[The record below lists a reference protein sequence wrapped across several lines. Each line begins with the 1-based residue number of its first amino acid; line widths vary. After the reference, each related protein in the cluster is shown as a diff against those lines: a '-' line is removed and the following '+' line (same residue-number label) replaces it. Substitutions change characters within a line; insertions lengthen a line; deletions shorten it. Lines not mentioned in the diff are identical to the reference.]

1 MLVDLLPRRV
11 RRKLWR
17 NDLGIYIQENSYSSG
32 LELGVK
38 AGRSMK
44 AILKRNPS
52 VKITGIDLWID
63 MPESSPYKKNSRK
76 ELFAQKNIRKYKNAS
91 LLKGDCLFLEN
102 RIEDRSLDFIF
113 YDLYDYRSSNVDF
126 VKSVFEAYLPKLKSS
141 GILIGRDFDQLDVKH
156 ACKLLNLN
164 DAKKCVIRN
173 TPNPRLK
180 YIVPKQGVKYQ

>member
-1 MLVDLLPRRV
+1 MLVDLLPIKV

-17 NDLGIYIQENSYSSG
+17 NDLGIFIQEYSYSSG

-44 AILKRNPS
+44 AILKNNPS
-52 VKITGIDLWID
+52 LKIIGIDLWID
-63 MPESSPYKKNSRK
+63 MPESSPYIRNSKN
-76 ELFAQKNIRKYKNAS
+76 ELIAQKNIRKYKNAS
-91 LLKGDCLFLEN
+91 LLKGDCLLLKN

-113 YDLYDYRSSNVDF
+113 YDLYDYRWSTVDF

-141 GILIGRDFDQLDVKH
+141 GIFIGRDFDQLDVKQ
-156 ACKLLNLN
+156 ACKRLNLN

-180 YIVPKQGVKYQ
+180 YIIP